1 MNQVVILHYGS
12 SLALTDFP
20 KKRDLE
26 IVFQEY
32 FEVD

>member
-1 MNQVVILHYGS
+1 MTILHLPN
-12 SLALTDFP
+12 SLALTEFS

-26 IVFQEY
+26 IDFQEY